1 MTKKERM
8 IVGISGASGIIY
20 GIRLLEV
27 LRELAVE
34 THLIVTK
41 AAQQTRHYETH
52 YTAADLAQLA
62 DHHYN
67 INDIAAS
74 LSSGS
79 YKTLG
84 MIIAPCSMR
93 TLADIASGC
102 TSNLLTRAA
111 DVILKERR
119 KLVLMARESPLHL
132 GHIRN
137 MAQVTEMGAIVAPP
151 VPAFYNHPATI
162 NDLVNHSVGR
172 ILDLFDF
179 DVDLVR
185 RWEGADAEVI

>member
-1 MTKKERM
+1 MAKKER
-8 IVGISGASGIIY
+8 IIIGISGASGIIY
-20 GIRLLEV
+20 GIRLLEI
-27 LRELAVE
+27 LRQLSVE

-41 AAQQTRHYETH
+41 AAQQTRHYETTC
-52 YTAADLAQLA
+52 TAADIEQLA
-62 DHHYN
+62 SHYYN
-67 INDIAAS
+67 INDVAAC
-74 LSSGS
+74 LASGS

-119 KLVLMARESPLHL
+119 KLVLMARETPLHL
-132 GHIRN
+132 GHLRN
-137 MAQVTEMGAIVAPP
+137 MVSVTEMGAIIAPP
-151 VPAFYNHPATI
+151 VPAFYTKPTTL
-162 NDLVNHSVGR
+162 DDVVNHTVGR

-179 DVDLVR
+179 DLDLVR
-185 RWEGADAEVI
+185 RWGDTLHKAD